1 MCREDV
7 RYPTIPILRVRLVV
21 VKRFPENTYFSEML
35 ISEKGKCFPLFGC
48 LGNRFPEYHFRC
60 LVGPNIL
67 RKSWVGARVRRSE
80 WIGAMFSLV
89 RGSERCAWV
98 GAMCV
103 GRSSLVRGSE
113 WIGDLD
119 SGSERVLSGSFYE
132 LGAWIGAHRDRI
144 GLGRSTGSLDRSLL
158 STSMCCCAWIDPVL
172 LCVRWFS
179 VSLLSS
185 LCVAVRGDVIR
196 K

>member
-1 MCREDV
+1 
-7 RYPTIPILRVRLVV
+7 
-21 VKRFPENTYFSEML
+21 
-35 ISEKGKCFPLFGC
+35 
-48 LGNRFPEYHFRC
+48 
-60 LVGPNIL
+60 
-67 RKSWVGARVRRSE
+67 
-80 WIGAMFSLV
+80 MFSAVWLSWKSFSGISFPVFGWSKHFTEIVGRSSGSSIGVDRSDVLSGSWIV
-89 RGSERCAWV
+89 RGSERWFV
-98 GAMCV
+98 GRSSGSSIGVDRSDVLSGSWIGAMCV

-144 GLGRSTGSLDRSLL
+144 GLGRSTGSLDRSAL

>member
-1 MCREDV
+1 M
-7 RYPTIPILRVRLVV
+7 
-21 VKRFPENTYFSEML
+21 
-35 ISEKGKCFPLFGC
+35 G
-48 LGNRFPEYHFRC
+48 
-60 LVGPNIL
+60 
-67 RKSWVGARVRRSE
+67 RSE
-80 WIGAMFSLV
+80 
-89 RGSERCAWV
+89 
-98 GAMCV
+98 
-103 GRSSLVRGSE
+103 LVRGSE

-144 GLGRSTGSLDRSLL
+144 GLGRSTGSLDRSFL
-158 STSMCCCAWIDPVL
+158 STSMCCCARIDPVL

-179 VSLLSS
+179 ISLLSS

>member
-1 MCREDV
+1 
-7 RYPTIPILRVRLVV
+7 
-21 VKRFPENTYFSEML
+21 ML
-35 ISEKGKCFPLFGC
+35 ISGKGKCFPLFGC
-48 LGNRFPEYHFRC
+48 FGNRFPENHFRC

-67 RKSWVGARVRRSE
+67 RKSFYGKSCSWIGVDRSSGFWVGVDRSS
-80 WIGAMFSLV
+80 GF
-89 RGSERCAWV
+89 WV
-98 GAMCV
+98 GF
-103 GRSSLVRGSE
+103 
-113 WIGDLD
+113 
-119 SGSERVLSGSFYE
+119 VLSGS
-132 LGAWIGAHRDRI
+132 WIEAHRDRI

-196 K
+196 KWIEGKMKT